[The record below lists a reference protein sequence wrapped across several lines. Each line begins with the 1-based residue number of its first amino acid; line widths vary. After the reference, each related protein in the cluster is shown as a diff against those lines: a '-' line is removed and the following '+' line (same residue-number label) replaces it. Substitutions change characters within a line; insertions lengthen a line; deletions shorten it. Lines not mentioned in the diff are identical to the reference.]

1 MEAIEPQKSFLYD
14 TLLPKVEKLGLIVT
28 ALGFVSAFMHIGRF
42 ETLMILGIGTLSVV
56 AFLCAYKPAASSSDE
71 VNCPSQ
77 YFNNDNIPYESLV
90 ERNFLLD
97 TLAPKVVSIA
107 GACVL
112 IGMLFKIEVWN
123 GANIQL
129 LVGEIPLV
137 FFVGLMA
144 LNQRI
149 DRRAALLAILGG
161 AMLFISSE
169 TLLQQLHSDDPK
181 LVELMVNQLHHPHD
195 RAANEALRTYQHEK
209 RIQR

>member
-1 MEAIEPQKSFLYD
+1 
-14 TLLPKVEKLGLIVT
+14 
-28 ALGFVSAFMHIGRF
+28 MHIGRF

-71 VNCPSQ
+71 VNFPSQ
-77 YFNNDNIPYESLV
+77 YFNNDNIPYESLF

-169 TLLQQLHSDDPK
+169 TLVQQLHSDDPK
-181 LVELMVNQLHHPHD
+181 LVDLMVNQLHHPQD